1 MREWKLWCRFSQ
13 CLAHKNGRGSGGD
26 RVRVTHNPSWGELR
40 NWSISLRRFASNLY
54 LSFTKLEIGSDFLI
68 AFASYKEGIPDKIQ
82 LNKYSSS
89 KENWNFHACL
99 STQPVFFFFLSW
111 SVYPLFHLVSA
122 FLVPLSASLFLFTVF
137 LLLS

>member
-1 MREWKLWCRFSQ
+1 M
-13 CLAHKNGRGSGGD
+13 
-26 RVRVTHNPSWGELR
+26 
-40 NWSISLRRFASNLY
+40 SLRRFASNLY
-54 LSFTKLEIGSDFLI
+54 LPFTKLEIGSDFLI

-89 KENWNFHACL
+89 KENSNFNACL
-99 STQPVFFFFLSW
+99 STQPVFFFLSW